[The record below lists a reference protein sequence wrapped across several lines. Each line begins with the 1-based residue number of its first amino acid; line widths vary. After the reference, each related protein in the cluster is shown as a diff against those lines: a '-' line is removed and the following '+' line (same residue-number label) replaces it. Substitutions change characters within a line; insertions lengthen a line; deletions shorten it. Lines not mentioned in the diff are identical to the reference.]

1 MTLAICA
8 NLRHDEGT
16 ARKICVRRV
25 QGNESVHTMS
35 RVILSIAAVLIAVWV
50 VFAVLRAVSGL
61 IHLALVLAIVLVA
74 YNLISGLR
82 NRTDRLD

>member
-1 MTLAICA
+1 
-8 NLRHDEGT
+8 
-16 ARKICVRRV
+16 
-25 QGNESVHTMS
+25 MS
-35 RVILSIAAVLIAVWV
+35 RVILGIAAVLIAVWV